1 MSADFLLLL
10 ACAMSGAEG
19 GEGGEQIANGKV
31 FLGGL
36 NYDSTED
43 SIKTHFED
51 NFGQVSA
58 SRATPMLHLPAKGWR
73 SSRRFLMRTS
83 CGTGPPDSHAASA
96 LSPSSTPPSLGPS

>member
-1 MSADFLLLL
+1 
-10 ACAMSGAEG
+10 MSGAAEAQG
-19 GEGGEQIANGKV
+19 GEGGEEIANGKV

-58 SRATPMLHLPAKGWR
+58 SRRHTRITFFTVWR
-73 SSRRFLMRTS
+73 PRRFLMRTS
-83 CGTGPPDSHAASA
+83 CGTAGPGSRAASA

>member
-1 MSADFLLLL
+1 MVAEFVRWSASP
-10 ACAMSGAEG
+10 ACVASMSGAADAQG
-19 GEGGEQIANGKV
+19 GEGGEEIANGKV

-58 SRATPMLHLPAKGWR
+58 SRATPTLRLPAEG
-73 SSRRFLMRTS
+73 
-83 CGTGPPDSHAASA
+83 
-96 LSPSSTPPSLGPS
+96 

>member
-1 MSADFLLLL
+1 MLCVP
-10 ACAMSGAEG
+10 ACVAVAIAMSDVGAAGAEGAAEG
-19 GEGGEQIANGKV
+19 GEEIANGKV

-58 SRATPMLHLPAKGWR
+58 AAPT
-73 SSRRFLMRTS
+73 
-83 CGTGPPDSHAASA
+83 HAA
-96 LSPSSTPPSLGPS
+96 PPR

>member
-1 MSADFLLLL
+1 
-10 ACAMSGAEG
+10 MSGAADAQG
-19 GEGGEQIANGKV
+19 GEGGEEIANGKV

-58 SRATPMLHLPAKGWR
+58 SRATPMLRLPAKSWR
-73 SSRRFLMRTS
+73 RSRRFLMRTS
-83 CGTGPPDSHAASA
+83 CGTAPPDSRAASD
-96 LSPSSTPPSLGPS
+96 LSPSSTPPSRGPS